1 MYFVEAQAYKDEKFY
16 ERFFGQIF
24 VYFGQYSPPNTKWYA
39 IVIYD
44 RRSRETPP
52 HPRYQTLVDN
62 HLHRIYLN
70 ELPDDGSL
78 ATGIA
83 KLFVETPKKTGALV
97 QRLIAQAKEE
107 ISDETNQNK
116 VLEFIQSVVV
126 NKFPNLSPEGIKAML
141 DLTDDIENTAYYKS
155 IMKKTLLNA
164 AQKLLEEGDSVE
176 RVARVFNLD
185 IEEVRKLAEKQ
196 G

>member
-1 MYFVEAQAYKDEKFY
+1 M
-16 ERFFGQIF
+16 
-24 VYFGQYSPPNTKWYA
+24 T
-39 IVIYD
+39 
-44 RRSRETPP
+44 
-52 HPRYQTLVDN
+52 
-62 HLHRIYLN
+62 
-70 ELPDDGSL
+70 
-78 ATGIA
+78 
-83 KLFVETPKKTGALV
+83 
-97 QRLIAQAKEE
+97 QAKEE
-107 ISDETNQNK
+107 INDETNQK
-116 VLEFIQSVVV
+116 LVLEFIQSVVV

-164 AQKLLEEGDSVE
+164 AQKLLEEGDSIE